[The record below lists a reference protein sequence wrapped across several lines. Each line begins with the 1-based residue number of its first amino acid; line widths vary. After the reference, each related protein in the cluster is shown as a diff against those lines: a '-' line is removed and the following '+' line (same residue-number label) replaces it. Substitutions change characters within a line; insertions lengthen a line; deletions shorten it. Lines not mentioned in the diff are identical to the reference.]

1 MGFWSRL
8 FGRTEFDT
16 TVTDYTQ
23 SQPLAT
29 QRVPEV
35 RVSAGPFRLPIQDV
49 FSITGRG
56 TVVTGTVDTGRISV
70 GDRIGIRHA
79 DGSRTEVT
87 VAGLEAFQATL
98 RSAGPGEH
106 IGVLLEPLGRDDVAM
121 GDILET

>member
-16 TVTDYTQ
+16 TVADYEQ
-23 SQPLAT
+23 SRPAAEQLSSGH
-29 QRVPEV
+29 VP
-35 RVSAGPFRLPIQDV
+35 AGPFRLAIQDV

-87 VAGLEAFQATL
+87 VAGLEAFRATL
-98 RSAGPGEH
+98 QSAGPGDH
-106 IGVLLEPLGRDDVAM
+106 IGVLLQPLERDDVAM

>member
-8 FGRTEFDT
+8 FGRPEFDT
-16 TVTDYTQ
+16 TVTDYVQ
-23 SQPLAT
+23 SRPAAEQL
-29 QRVPEV
+29 R
-35 RVSAGPFRLPIQDV
+35 SADAPTGPFRLPIQDV

-87 VAGLEAFQATL
+87 VGGLEAFRATL
-98 RSAGPGEH
+98 QSAGPGDH
-106 IGVLLEPLGRDDVAM
+106 IGVLLEPLARDDVSM